1 MAQLI
6 SLGRYYDLG
15 AGFLCSHSLDF
26 LRSHSLDFLRSHS
39 LDFLRSHSLDL
50 IYFCAGTH
58 ILWVLGWAQG
68 PRAQGRT
75 LMGRGP

>member
-1 MAQLI
+1 MDRAAVD
-6 SLGRYYDLG
+6 RAVDLG
-15 AGFLCSHSLDF
+15 SDVIMIWGRDF

-39 LDFLRSHSLDL
+39 LDFLRSHALDL
-50 IYFCAGTH
+50 VYFCAGTH

-75 LMGRGP
+75 LTGRGP